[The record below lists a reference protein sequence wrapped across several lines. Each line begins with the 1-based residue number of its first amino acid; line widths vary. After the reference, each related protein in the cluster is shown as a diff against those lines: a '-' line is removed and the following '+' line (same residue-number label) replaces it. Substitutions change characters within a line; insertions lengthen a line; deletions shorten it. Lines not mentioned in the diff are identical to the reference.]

1 MMDFWHVEFMR
12 NTLVSA
18 LILGPACALLGVFV
32 TLRGMAFFSDALA
45 HSAITGVALGYL
57 LQEWLH
63 WNVDPMLFVL
73 LFSLV
78 LATVMAYFF
87 DRTKLRP
94 DTIIA
99 FSFTGSVALG
109 YLIISCGLG
118 KYRLIDGILF
128 GSIYSNSLQDI
139 FRQAVL
145 ALAIVGILFYNLKSY
160 ALGILQPDLARVQGI
175 RLERLN
181 YLFALL
187 VAATVTVCLKMVG
200 ALLLSALIVI
210 PPAAAKVMAGNFRN
224 MLLLA
229 PVLGLLAA
237 VCGVLLS
244 FKVNAPSGPV
254 MVLVNV
260 GFLLGS
266 LVVAGLQR
274 RRRPA

>member
-210 PPAAAKVMAGNFRN
+210 PPAAAKVMAGNFRS